1 MHGSALGDAIA
12 RLSDDVSVKITNT
25 NADLREAYR
34 LRYQVYCLERGFL
47 AGQDGVERDEYDD
60 HARHAVVRWRRT
72 GEVVGTVRL
81 VLPKSP
87 AGGDDFPVQHVCD
100 PALLRGL
107 PRATTGELSRFALA
121 KEQTKQVRCMSAET
135 SSLLRL
141 ALLRGGLW
149 LSAEAGHTHWVAVM
163 RPALLRLFRT
173 SGLHFVPL
181 GPLVEYH
188 GLRQPAV
195 AELAPTLARM
205 AREQPAVWD
214 YVTRGGTC
222 YSAAAP
228 RVRPAPDQ
236 IISMIRE
243 PWGQKER
250 VVPAASPPFSVAGAR
265 VVNRSDAFLPGGL

>member
-1 MHGSALGDAIA
+1 MHAFALGDAIA
-12 RLSDDVSVKITNT
+12 RLNDEVSVELANT
-25 NADLREAYR
+25 TAALGAAYR
-34 LRYQVYCLERGFL
+34 LRYQVYCVERGFEP
-47 AGQDGVERDEYDD
+47 GQDGIERDKYDD
-60 HARHAVVRWRRT
+60 QARHAVVRWRQT
-72 GEVVGTVRL
+72 GEVVGAVRL
-81 VLPKSP
+81 VLPKTLP
-87 AGGDDFPVQHVCD
+87 GGDDFPVQHVCD

-121 KEQTKQVRCMSAET
+121 KQQTKQVRGVSVET

-141 ALLRGGLW
+141 ALLRGGIW

-163 RPALLRLFRT
+163 RPALLRLFRA

-214 YVTRGGTC
+214 YLTRGGTWC
-222 YSAAAP
+222 SAPLQGSSRILPALAA
-228 RVRPAPDQ
+228 
-236 IISMIRE
+236 
-243 PWGQKER
+243 
-250 VVPAASPPFSVAGAR
+250 
-265 VVNRSDAFLPGGL
+265 

>member
-1 MHGSALGDAIA
+1 MHVSALGDAIA
-12 RLSDDVSVKITNT
+12 KLDAEVSVELANT
-25 NADLREAYR
+25 PAARWAAYR
-34 LRYQVYCLERGFL
+34 LRHQVYCLERGFL
-47 AGQDGVERDEYDD
+47 DGQNGVERDEYDD
-60 HARHAVVRWRRT
+60 HARHAIVRWRQT
-72 GEVVGTVRL
+72 GEVVGAVRL

-100 PALLRGL
+100 PAVLRGL

-121 KEQTKQVRCMSAET
+121 KQQTKQVRGVSVET

-195 AELAPTLARM
+195 AELVPTLERM

-214 YVTRGGTC
+214 YLTRGGTWH
-222 YSAAAP
+222 SAPPLRSSRVLEALAA
-228 RVRPAPDQ
+228 
-236 IISMIRE
+236 
-243 PWGQKER
+243 
-250 VVPAASPPFSVAGAR
+250 
-265 VVNRSDAFLPGGL
+265 